1 MEKGGLR
8 AKLGAFLLKPALKKY
23 LVKRLDYAE
32 YGGAP
37 LMGIKGGLI
46 ICHGASQAWAIR
58 NAIHMA
64 KSFCEAR
71 VVDVIAEAVVQ
82 IEKEAGRLKEN

>member
-1 MEKGGLR
+1 
-8 AKLGAFLLKPALKKY
+8 
-23 LVKRLDYAE
+23 
-32 YGGAP
+32 
-37 LMGIKGGLI
+37 MGIKGGLI